1 MASISSCHFTTSKGR
16 SYTIV
21 MTEYGAKENHMFA
34 IDTVVNQEGRRK
46 TMSRSETLKLI
57 RS

>member
-1 MASISSCHFTTSKGR
+1 MASIQRCYFTTSKGR

-21 MTEYGAKENHMFA
+21 KTEYGKGENHMFA
-34 IDTVVNQEGRRK
+34 MDTVVNQEGKRK
-46 TMSRSETLKLI
+46 TMSRAETLKLI